1 MSKNLPVLLKKITYV
16 KSKAKVLY
24 HTKYNEYWGENVK
37 LFKVNDFIAELTQ
50 HIPEKRKHLIW
61 YYGWYA
67 SRTQGKARKD
77 GSLKKFGYASKIEDT
92 LKPDDNMEILS
103 NKYSNQS
110 WARLMQKVYEIYPLV
125 CPKCQSEMKIVAIIM
140 NVDEIQKILN
150 HLKRNKSPPFSN
162 IKQIA

>member
-1 MSKNLPVLLKKITYV
+1 
-16 KSKAKVLY
+16 
-24 HTKYNEYWGENVK
+24 
-37 LFKVNDFIAELTQ
+37 
-50 HIPEKRKHLIW
+50 
-61 YYGWYA
+61 
-67 SRTQGKARKD
+67 
-77 GSLKKFGYASKIEDT
+77 
-92 LKPDDNMEILS
+92 MEILS